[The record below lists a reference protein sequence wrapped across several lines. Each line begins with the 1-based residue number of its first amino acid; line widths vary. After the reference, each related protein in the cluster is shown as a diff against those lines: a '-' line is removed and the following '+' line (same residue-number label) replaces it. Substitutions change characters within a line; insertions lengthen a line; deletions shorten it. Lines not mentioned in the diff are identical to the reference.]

1 MTGDGKARIAPRGG
15 LAQHRCPDRPCDGHR
30 GLPGAGG
37 WRDKEL
43 GMKVIVLGAGIIGV
57 TTAWYLLEQGHEVVV
72 VDRQPDAAL
81 ETSFANGAQISVCF
95 CEPWAN
101 AGAPFKVAKWLLRDD
116 SPLLFRPRLDP
127 AQWRWGLSFL
137 GQCSTAA
144 FERNVEQLVRL
155 GRYSHD
161 SHRELVAATGI
172 QYNRLERGIMHF
184 FGNQADFEAGA
195 EGAEIMRR
203 HGVDRRVL
211 SREEVFA
218 IEPALRS
225 AQQFVA
231 GGTYTPS
238 DESGD
243 ARVFT
248 QALARLCQQ
257 RGAQFLW
264 QHDILALQSQG
275 GRIAGVQLR
284 DQASGL
290 THWLKADHYAVALA
304 SYAPALLKPLGEHL
318 NIYPAKGY
326 SATLRLKNPDGASSV
341 SLLDDARKIAI
352 SRLGGVVRIAGTAEL
367 AGLDTR
373 LDTPTARVR
382 CQALVRR
389 YEELFPGVA
398 DTSEPNFWT
407 GLRPSTPTNVPYIGR
422 SLKAA
427 NLWLNAGH
435 GTLGWTHGAGSGRAL
450 AELIHGKRPELDFAF
465 YGDALPTG
473 PVRSLAAA

>member
-1 MTGDGKARIAPRGG
+1 
-15 LAQHRCPDRPCDGHR
+15 
-30 GLPGAGG
+30 
-37 WRDKEL
+37 
-43 GMKVIVLGAGIIGV
+43 MKVIVLGAGIIGIH
-57 TTAWYLLEQGHEVVV
+57 TAWYLLDQGHDVVV

-101 AGAPFKVAKWLLRDD
+101 AGAPFKVAKWLLKDD
-116 SPLLFRPRLDP
+116 APLLFRPRLDP

-137 GQCSTAA
+137 GQCTTAA

-155 GRYSHD
+155 GRYSHE
-161 SHRELVAATGI
+161 SLQSLVADTGI
-172 QYNRLERGIMHF
+172 EYNRLQKGILHF
-184 FGNQADFEAGA
+184 FGSEADFEAGA
-195 EGAEIMRR
+195 QGAEIMRR

-211 SREEVFA
+211 SRDEVLA

-225 AQQFVA
+225 AQHAVF

-248 QALARLCQQ
+248 QALAKLAEQ

-264 QHDILALQSQG
+264 NHDILALQPQG
-275 GRIAGVQLR
+275 GAQGNEIAGVQIQSR
-284 DQASGL
+284 ETGQ
-290 THWLKADHYAVALA
+290 TQWLKGDAYVVALA
-304 SYAPALLKPLGEHL
+304 SYAPALTRSLGEHL

-326 SATLRLKNPDGASSV
+326 SATLRLKKPAQASTV

-352 SRLGGVVRIAGTAEL
+352 SRLGDFVRIAGTAEL
-367 AGLDTR
+367 VGLDTS
-373 LDTPTARVR
+373 LDSPTSKVR
-382 CQALVRR
+382 CESLVRR

-398 DTSEPNFWT
+398 DLSEPNFWT

-422 SLKAA
+422 SQKAA
-427 NLWLNAGH
+427 NLWINAGH

-450 AELIHGKRPELDFAF
+450 AELMSGKRPEVDFGF
-465 YGDALPTG
+465 YGDALPASSARRLQ
-473 PVRSLAAA
+473 PA